1 MFKSDSARDNPLISL
16 REIRGLSPMSLRLP
30 KSELLRNNRDIER
43 VLYRGKRVQAGST
56 RVYFAPAESGTRRAT
71 FITAGKLPNGIAR
84 NRIRRRLREIY
95 RTSRDRFAPG
105 YDYILRA
112 DRTAADIEFA
122 VLKETVIGLAG
133 KITPTAERP
142 ETPNPKL

>member
-1 MFKSDSARDNPLISL
+1 V
-16 REIRGLSPMSLRLP
+16 SLRLR
-30 KSELLRNNRDIER
+30 KSDVLRHNRDIER

-56 RVYFAPAESGTRRAT
+56 RVYFAPAESGARRAT
-71 FITAGKLPNGIAR
+71 FITAGKLPNAVAR

-112 DRTAADIEFA
+112 DRSAADIEFA
-122 VLKETVIGLAG
+122 ALKETVIGLAG
-133 KITPTAERP
+133 RIPPATEKP
-142 ETPNPKL
+142 EILNSKS

>member
-1 MFKSDSARDNPLISL
+1 MFKSDSAGDNPSISL
-16 REIRGLSPMSLRLP
+16 REIRGLSPSLRLP
-30 KSELLRNNRDIER
+30 KSALLRHNRDIER

-71 FITAGKLPNGIAR
+71 FITAGKLPNAVAR

-112 DRTAADIEFA
+112 DRSAAIAEFSS
-122 VLKETVIGLAG
+122 LRETVLGLADRIPPATE
-133 KITPTAERP
+133 KSEIPSS
-142 ETPNPKL
+142 KS